1 MKKVLFILGLIF
13 LSAGTAW
20 TKVSLKPDVSLK
32 PIGYVNDFAGIL
44 TEADK
49 TRIETLITETKKKTS
64 AEIAVVTIN
73 SLEGANLE
81 EFANEIFNTWGI
93 GKKGKDNGALILV
106 AKNERK
112 IRIETGYGLEPI
124 LPDGKC
130 GEIIRNVLTPAFR
143 KGEFGEGLYQATTL
157 ISQVIS
163 GENVTIPA
171 GESSTEKIPVFF
183 LLFWIGFC
191 LLGII
196 GSMVNPHRL
205 KRIKKRYG
213 RAWQEHWYWWYGSV
227 SSGSGGGGG
236 FGSGGG
242 GFGGGG
248 GGGGGASGGW

>member
-13 LSAGTAW
+13 FSAGTAW
-20 TKVSLKPDVSLK
+20 TKISLKPDVSLK

-49 TRIETLITETKKKTS
+49 ARIKTLITETEKKTS

-143 KGEFGEGLYQATTL
+143 KGEFGEGLYQAVEL
-157 ISQVIS
+157 IAKIIG
-163 GENVTIPA
+163 GEDVPVSSSA
-171 GESSTEKIPVFF
+171 STEKVPVVFLIFFCVFF
-183 LLFWIGFC
+183 ILI
-191 LLGII
+191 
-196 GSMVNPHRL
+196 VNSIVAPNRL

-213 RAWQEHWYWWYGSV
+213 RAWQEHWYWWYGSP
-227 SSGSGGGGG
+227 SFGSGGGGG